1 MSLPILPELVPV
13 VLAGRHVRLEPLSR
27 DHHAG
32 LCAAGLPGSV
42 FRWFTHPVRTPD
54 DMAEFIDASLV
65 AQAAG
70 TALPFATIDR
80 QTGKPIGSS
89 RFGNVDRANRRVE
102 IGWTWL
108 GEPWQRGPWNTEAKL
123 LMLTHAFEV
132 LGCVRVE
139 FKTDSLND
147 RSRAAL
153 ARIGAIEEGTLRN
166 HMVCADGRL
175 RHSVYFSILDSEW
188 PGVKARLTERL
199 DG

>member
-1 MSLPILPELVPV
+1 MSLPILPEPVPV
-13 VLAGRHVRLEPLSR
+13 LLAGRHVRLEPLTR
-27 DHHAG
+27 DHHAA
-32 LCAAGLPGSV
+32 LCAAGLPGEV
-42 FRWFTHPVRTPD
+42 FRWYTHPPATPA
-54 DMAEFIDASLV
+54 DMARFIDDALA

-70 TALPFATIDR
+70 TALPFATTDR
-80 QTGKPIGSS
+80 KTGTVMGSS
-89 RFGNVDRANRRVE
+89 RLGNIDRANRRVE

-139 FKTDSLND
+139 FKTDSLNA

-153 ARIGAIEEGTLRN
+153 ARIGATEEGTLRN

-175 RHSVYFSILDSEW
+175 RHSVYFSILESEW
-188 PGVKARLTERL
+188 PAAKARLIERL